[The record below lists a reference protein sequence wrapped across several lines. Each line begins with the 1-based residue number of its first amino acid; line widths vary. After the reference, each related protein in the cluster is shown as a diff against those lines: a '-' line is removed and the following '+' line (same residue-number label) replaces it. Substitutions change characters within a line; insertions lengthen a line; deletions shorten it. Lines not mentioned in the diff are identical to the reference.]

1 MMKFIMKKKFFI
13 VVVTMFL
20 CFIILDKIFIIKIK
34 YRTNLEPVYYYS
46 VEISRISKKLKIV
59 ENKYCSEEDC
69 NDELV
74 RKSINLTNQEY
85 AYIKNILSQNY
96 DKATFMN
103 AISALTKDDKE
114 MFSRGQ
120 DGYEDKDDLNKDGV
134 ITYREFANSYLE
146 ILSK

>member
-1 MMKFIMKKKFFI
+1 MMKFIMKEKFFI

-34 YRTNLEPVYYYS
+34 YRTNLEPVHYYS
-46 VEISRISKKLKIV
+46 VEISRINKKLKIV

-85 AYIKNILSQNY
+85 AYIKNILSQDY

-120 DGYEDKDDLNKDGV
+120 NGYEDKDDLNKDGV

>member
-34 YRTNLEPVYYYS
+34 YRTNLEPVHYYS
-46 VEISRISKKLKIV
+46 VEISRINKKLKIV

-85 AYIKNILSQNY
+85 AYIKNILSFFPVFHNLFS
-96 DKATFMN
+96 AV
-103 AISALTKDDKE
+103 ISCNCCHALTFHRSAE
-114 MFSRGQ
+114 AAGGLPVFLP
-120 DGYEDKDDLNKDGV
+120 DGFIPD
-134 ITYREFANSYLE
+134 F
-146 ILSK
+146 